1 VPRVL
6 ALQAFS
12 GHLTCEVLNIVSSN
26 TKMSDHLIDT
36 QFLLVLWDE
45 GGAEIRKGVV
55 NKRFSG
61 RVAAANVACAG
72 LVESG
77 AIVRSPDGKFLT
89 LTDGGK
95 AVLAGALAGGEFK
108 FGGQIGARL
117 ANALLKWFRSGVV
130 PVGAAKVAEPI
141 GSYEVFK
148 GVALEV
154 FDRLDRDF
162 NMDNLVPIYRIWR
175 EIGERVSRSEFE
187 QWLLEMQSSKIF
199 QLIGGEMPG
208 LTPEIAQDSVKT
220 VLGSIRYYVKH
231 V

>member
-6 ALQAFS
+6 VLQAFS

-26 TKMSDHLIDT
+26 TKMSDHLINT

-72 LVESG
+72 LVEAG
-77 AIVRSPDGKFLT
+77 KIVLSPDGKRLT
-89 LTDGGK
+89 LTAAGK
-95 AVLAGALAGGEFK
+95 NALKEDLAGSKFE
-108 FGGQIGARL
+108 FGGQIGAKL
-117 ANALLKWFRSGVV
+117 ANALLKWFRSGVG
-130 PVGAAKVAEPI
+130 PVGGAKVAEPI

-148 GVALEV
+148 GVALEI

-162 NMDNLVPIYRIWR
+162 NMDNLVPIYRIRR
-175 EIGERVSRSEFE
+175 EIGERVSRSEFNE
-187 QWLLEMQSSKIF
+187 FLLKIQTEKILRLQGGSVEDSSLDKIADS
-199 QLIGGEMPG
+199 ISTEVSG
-208 LTPEIAQDSVKT
+208 LRCFVTRP
-220 VLGSIRYYVKH
+220 
-231 V
+231 

>member
-1 VPRVL
+1 MV
-6 ALQAFS
+6 S
-12 GHLTCEVLNIVSSN
+12 GN
-26 TKMSDHLIDT
+26 TKMSSQLIDT

-45 GGAEIRKGVV
+45 GGAEIRRGMV

-77 AIVRSPDGKFLT
+77 AIVLSADGRFLT
-89 LTDGGK
+89 LTDRGK
-95 AVLAGALAGGEFK
+95 VVLAGALAGGEFK

-117 ANALLKWFRSGVV
+117 ANALLRWFRSGVV

-141 GSYEVFK
+141 GSYEAFK
-148 GVALEV
+148 DVALEI

-162 NMDNLVPIYRIWR
+162 NMDNLVPIYRIRR
-175 EIGERVSRSEFE
+175 EIGERVSRLEFE
-187 QWLLEMQSSKIF
+187 QWLLQMQSSEAL

-208 LTPEIAQDSVKT
+208 LTPEISQDSVKSA
-220 VLGSIRYYVKH
+220 LGAIRYYVKRI
-231 V
+231 

>member
-1 VPRVL
+1 
-6 ALQAFS
+6 
-12 GHLTCEVLNIVSSN
+12 
-26 TKMSDHLIDT
+26 MSDHLIDT

-61 RVAAANVACAG
+61 RVAAANVACEG

-148 GVALEV
+148 GVALEI

-162 NMDNLVPIYRIWR
+162 NMDNLVPIYRIRR
-175 EIGERVSRSEFE
+175 EIGERVSRSEFSD
-187 QWLLEMQSSKIF
+187 WLMEMQSNDVLQLLEGSVEDNHLSK
-199 QLIGGEMPG
+199 LE
-208 LTPEIAQDSVKT
+208 DSVQTK
-220 VLGSIRYYVKH
+220 LGKLRCYVKRISA
-231 V
+231 

>member
-1 VPRVL
+1 M
-6 ALQAFS
+6 
-12 GHLTCEVLNIVSSN
+12 SN
-26 TKMSDHLIDT
+26 HLIDT

-45 GGAEIRKGVV
+45 GGAGIRKGVV

-61 RVAAANVACAG
+61 RVAAANVACAR

-77 AIVRSPDGKFLT
+77 AIICSTDGKLT

-95 AVLAGALAGGEFK
+95 ATLAGALVGGEFK
-108 FGGQIGARL
+108 FEGQIGARL
-117 ANALLKWFRSGVV
+117 ANALLRWFRSGVV
-130 PVGAAKVAEPI
+130 PVGGAKVAEPI

-148 GVALEV
+148 GVALDI

-162 NMDNLVPIYRIWR
+162 NMDNLVPIYRIR
-175 EIGERVSRSEFE
+175 KEIGQRVERSEFE
-187 QWLLEMQSSKIF
+187 QWLLEMQSSNIL

-220 VLGSIRYYVKH
+220 VLGAIRYYVKRI
-231 V
+231 